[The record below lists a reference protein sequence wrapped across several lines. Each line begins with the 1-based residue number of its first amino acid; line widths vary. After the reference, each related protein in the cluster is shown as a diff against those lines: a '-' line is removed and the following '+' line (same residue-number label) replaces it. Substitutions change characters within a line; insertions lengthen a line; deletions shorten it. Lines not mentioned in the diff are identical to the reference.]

1 MTMGQWVTMGH
12 DGSIYSVDTIILFT
26 VIVTMG
32 HDGSMGHDRSMG
44 QDGSWV
50 TMGQWVMGQWVMG
63 HVYDGSDGSWTTKSD
78 PWSTL
83 MYSMEKWSYVGGS
96 KLCGKLLPG

>member
-1 MTMGQWVTMGH
+1 
-12 DGSIYSVDTIILFT
+12 
-26 VIVTMG
+26 
-32 HDGSMGHDRSMG
+32 MG

-63 HVYDGSDGSWTTKSD
+63 HVYDGSDGSWVTKSD

-83 MYSMEKWSYVGGS
+83 IRNYRPRRNAIRVYFQSKRVSPATNIQEYCNTDNTTFMIRQLVRYVCHTN
-96 KLCGKLLPG
+96 KI

>member
-1 MTMGQWVTMGH
+1 
-12 DGSIYSVDTIILFT
+12 
-26 VIVTMG
+26 MG
-32 HDGSMGHDRSMG
+32 HDGSMRHDGSMG

-63 HVYDGSDGSWTTKSD
+63 HVYDGSDGLWVTKSD

-83 MYSMEKWSYVGGS
+83 IRVDHKT
-96 KLCGKLLPG
+96 